1 MTFSS
6 TRSIPFRRCDVSM
19 DGFFFAVANSIAF
32 ETASCDLM
40 VKLLKFMVVVAF
52 YGVFVIRS
60 LLFRTSDS
68 SHQIVSQ

>member
-6 TRSIPFRRCDVSM
+6 TRSIPLRRCDVST

-40 VKLLKFMVVVAF
+40 VKLLKFMVLWYF
-52 YGVFVIRS
+52 FSLFVIRYPLFVIA
-60 LLFRTSDS
+60 LLP
-68 SHQIVSQ
+68 VK